1 MHSLGQFSNHSKC
14 MCIIHWTWNFMLQSL
29 RMVLLWW
36 KYMPRFTEDYVH
48 SMYLGWL
55 RKFYESFCLST
66 LFLPNIYF
74 LFYSEMIFK
83 DSDFF
88 FPSGT
93 QPCRHWL
100 EKTMEE
106 TCICL
111 WRINAALIV
120 WFSALLTL
128 FQCPSSALCN
138 SWGIIT
144 FKPQSKIWEL

>member
-1 MHSLGQFSNHSKC
+1 MTSVCF
-14 MCIIHWTWNFMLQSL
+14 CII
-29 RMVLLWW
+29 
-36 KYMPRFTEDYVH
+36 
-48 SMYLGWL
+48 
-55 RKFYESFCLST
+55 CI
-66 LFLPNIYF
+66 LFLVLDLKLNFSIISLSHTPTPTVFMCLTFIS
-74 LFYSEMIFK
+74 YSTKRWYLKILI
-83 DSDFF
+83 FF

-106 TCICL
+106 TCICH

-120 WFSALLTL
+120 WFSAWLTL

-144 FKPQSKIWEL
+144 FKPQSKIWGAVRFLEKYTYQFS